1 MLLFDKGSIEE
12 SLKSLSKVNFGEE
25 QIKLALETV
34 DKIKAKVE
42 EEENQKL
49 IREEEQR
56 QSHLE
61 EVLETIDSSK
71 I

>member
-56 QSHLE
+56 QSRLE
-61 EVLETIDSSK
+61 EVLESIDSSK